1 MQAIINFLSGIGNFF
16 LSVFDLLLGAI
27 TGMVDLIK
35 MLFMLVEHL
44 PQYFSIFPDACA
56 SLLVTLF
63 GIVVIYKILGRE

>member
-1 MQAIINFLSGIGNFF
+1 MQAIINFLSGIGSFF
-16 LSVFDLLLGAI
+16 LSIFDLLLGAI

-35 MLFMLVEHL
+35 MLFMLVDHL
-44 PQYFSIFPDACA
+44 PQYFKIFPDACA